1 MKRIIV
7 VILMALLC
15 FAGCRNKKK
24 DVLTQSD
31 LPEEIIYDSDVDWIG
46 LYIRCHELDS
56 IKNVAEAAARQAGQP
71 MPALP
76 DSVPELWNSMMGNLL
91 MRNGDAAFATFDS
104 HRKDI
109 ADHLRLDFIN
119 YGFIT
124 KVYLPYKAMKS
135 TREEY
140 GDICIKELENEFDKA
155 QLSIYYNGVTPSHY
169 ENMLMDLFYAYVNY
183 GHNNA
188 ALELCDLIMQ
198 YLEQN
203 YGTENLSYA
212 NMLSNRANLN
222 HDMGNGYTAT
232 ITAKRALALYDKL
245 LAGDSLDEKG
255 RNTATTEKKKLEDKL
270 QLWQGK

>member
-1 MKRIIV
+1 M
-7 VILMALLC
+7 ILVALLC

-31 LPEEIIYDSDVDWIG
+31 LPEEIIHDSDVDWIG

-56 IKNVAEAAARQAGQP
+56 IKNVAEAAARKAGQP
-71 MPALP
+71 MLDLP

-91 MRNGDAAFATFDS
+91 MRNGDNAFATFDS

-109 ADHLRLDFIN
+109 ADYLRLDFIN

-169 ENMLMDLFYAYVNY
+169 ENMLMDMARYHEWAPMRRMAVGGMHHIF
-183 GHNNA
+183 
-188 ALELCDLIMQ
+188 ELW
-198 YLEQN
+198 
-203 YGTENLSYA
+203 EN
-212 NMLSNRANLN
+212 M
-222 HDMGNGYTAT
+222 
-232 ITAKRALALYDKL
+232 
-245 LAGDSLDEKG
+245 EK
-255 RNTATTEKKKLEDKL
+255 TMWKL
-270 QLWQGK
+270 QRKLKEINYILMLKRLN